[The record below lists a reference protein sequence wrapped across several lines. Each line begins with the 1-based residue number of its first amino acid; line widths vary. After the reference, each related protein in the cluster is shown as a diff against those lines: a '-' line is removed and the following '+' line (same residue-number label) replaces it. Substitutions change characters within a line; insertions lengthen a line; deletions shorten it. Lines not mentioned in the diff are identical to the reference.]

1 MALTDRLVRPPVLA
15 AVLAFVAIAPVAAGQ
30 GGYFPVAWGWMGL
43 AYAWV
48 GATALV
54 LRREI
59 RLSRAEIVMATGGL
73 LMVLWTVTTL
83 LWTSNTT
90 STMLVAEHVLAYLA
104 FVAALLVVCER
115 GSAIGLLV
123 GTWAAITTVALYSL
137 ATHLGPAVFGFY
149 RDPLQPGRLFQPVGY
164 WNALGIFCAIGIALA
179 LGLVD
184 RHGPVVLRAL
194 AAASIAPLA
203 ATTYFTF
210 SRGSWIALTA
220 RRGVGHHVQPNTAAI
235 PRYRATGAAA
245 PCARGGIRRVPART
259 DRRPASAIPDR
270 RRGFARRG
278 RDRRS
283 RCGIC
288 SHRRRP
294 GPRPVAYRRATPC
307 SPGLR
312 GCGHRRHARRRARRY
327 LPLRLTGNARPP
339 ALPVA
344 DGSASRGRADIEPQ
358 QSPPERVAQRPPI
371 PMARGPRPIRSSS
384 NRRGRSGHIPR
395 LLVGAPPVAHLRRQ
409 RAQPVP

>member
-15 AVLAFVAIAPVAAGQ
+15 AVLAFVAITPVAAGQ

-59 RLSRAEIVMATGGL
+59 RLSRAEIAMAAGAL
-73 LMVLWTVTTL
+73 LVVLWTVATL
-83 LWTSNTT
+83 FWTSNTT

-104 FVAALLVVCER
+104 FVAALLVACER

-149 RDPLQPGRLFQPVGY
+149 QDPLQPGRLFQPVGY
-164 WNALGIFCAIGIALA
+164 WNALGIFCVMGIALA

-184 RHGPVVLRAL
+184 RRGPVVLRAV

-210 SRGSWIALTA
+210 SRGSWIALAVGVAWVIALNPHRLRYLATA
-220 RRGVGHHVQPNTAAI
+220 LLVLP
-235 PRYRATGAAA
+235 A
-245 PCARGGIRRVPART
+245 PCARGGVCRVPA
-259 DRRPASAIPDR
+259 
-270 RRGFARRG
+270 
-278 RDRRS
+278 
-283 RCGIC
+283 
-288 SHRRRP
+288 
-294 GPRPVAYRRATPC
+294 
-307 SPGLR
+307 
-312 GCGHRRHARRRARRY
+312 
-327 LPLRLTGNARPP
+327 
-339 ALPVA
+339 
-344 DGSASRGRADIEPQ
+344 
-358 QSPPERVAQRPPI
+358 QR
-371 PMARGPRPIRSSS
+371 
-384 NRRGRSGHIPR
+384 
-395 LLVGAPPVAHLRRQ
+395 
-409 RAQPVP
+409 